1 LHSNTGGAASGN
13 AFDFSSHIRI
23 INWAQSAPAG
33 SPAAC
38 ACVRQK
44 GIGLLIA
51 LVGVTLA
58 IIGLIRKKEMET
70 AVIAYGLSLVLIF
83 AGRMI
88 AA

>member
-1 LHSNTGGAASGN
+1 
-13 AFDFSSHIRI
+13 
-23 INWAQSAPAG
+23 
-33 SPAAC
+33 
-38 ACVRQK
+38 
-44 GIGLLIA
+44 LIA

-70 AVIAYGLSLVLIF
+70 AVIAYGLSLVLLF